1 MLKGLTLTETE
12 GVQTKYN
19 HSSNDEQKDKQ
30 RKRCKRNAN
39 SASLFPSIAVEN
51 VREAGRYHPREKK
64 NKSDCI

>member
-30 RKRCKRNAN
+30 RKGCKRNAN
-39 SASLFPSIAVEN
+39 SANQFPSIAVEN
-51 VREAGRYHPREKK
+51 VREAGRYHPRERKK
-64 NKSDCI
+64 K